1 MVDILYLPDVLYF
14 VVMGIG
20 VAGWL
25 ALIVFPRQ
33 IWANFWFSGL
43 AAPLSLSFIYMYL
56 LLTYWNQPPVAHI
69 TQFITLSGV
78 YAMFGN
84 NGLLLVGW
92 INIIAMDLVVGA
104 WMTRKAEQIRMPYI
118 YLLPCL
124 IVTFVFAGFG
134 FALYT
139 LMVAIGGGWKEM
151 AKFEGQP
158 PINSSPAFA
167 RPGITTSETASTS

>member
-33 IWANFWFSGL
+33 TWANFWFSGL

-69 TQFITLSGV
+69 TQFITLQGV

-104 WMTRKAEQIRMPYI
+104 WMTRKAAQIRMPYI

-134 FALYT
+134 FSLYA

-167 RPGITTSETASTS
+167 RPGISASETASTS